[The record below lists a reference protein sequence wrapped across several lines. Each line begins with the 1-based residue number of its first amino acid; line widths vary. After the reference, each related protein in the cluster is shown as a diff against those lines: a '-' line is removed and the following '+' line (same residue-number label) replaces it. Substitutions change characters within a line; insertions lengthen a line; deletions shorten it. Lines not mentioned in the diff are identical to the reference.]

1 MSALTWQKSSFS
13 GEAANC
19 INVAAA
25 DDGTIK
31 LVESDSPDVI
41 VTTTPEKLK
50 AFILGIK
57 AGEFDHFA
65 EEPPTPEA

>member
-13 GEAANC
+13 GRAAHC

-25 DDGTIK
+25 EDGSIK

-41 VTTTPEKLK
+41 VTTSPEKLK

-65 EEPPTPEA
+65 EEPGSPDA